1 MIEINLLE
9 QKKQF
14 KMPSV
19 LGIDFSTINVKML
32 IFAILFSYIPEI
44 FLKSYYESENI
55 KYDEEIK
62 QQNTVLK
69 ALKKDLKG
77 NEKIKEQLQ
86 AFNRQVD
93 KLKKRSEQ
101 VDKIIKQKTNPKKI
115 LEKIA
120 RSVPGELWFTNLTI
134 GEDKSFLIEGGANS
148 YKSIGNFISVANNSV
163 FFESSLV
170 MAESKTETE
179 KIGTR
184 ETRVETFSIK
194 GKILT
199 FDPETK

>member
-19 LGIDFSTINVKML
+19 LGIDFSAINIKML
-32 IFAILFSYIPEI
+32 AFAIAFAYVPEI
-44 FLKSYYESENI
+44 VIVNHFETENKLI
-55 KYDEEIK
+55 DEE
-62 QQNTVLK
+62 
-69 ALKKDLKG
+69 LKKENKTLKKLREDLKG
-77 NEKIKEQLQ
+77 NGKIKDQLQ
-86 AFNRQVD
+86 AFSRQIV

-101 VDKIIKQKTNPKKI
+101 VDRIIKQKTNPKKI

-120 RSVPGELWFTNLTI
+120 RSTPEELWFTNLAI

-148 YKSIGNFISVANNSV
+148 YKSIGNFISVANNAV
-163 FFESSLV
+163 FFGASLT
-170 MAESKTETE
+170 MADSKTKTE

-184 ETRVETFSIK
+184 ESRIETFTIK
-194 GKILT
+194 GTILT